1 MRLGVLGGTFDP
13 PHVGHLVLAQ
23 RALEQL
29 ALERVFWV
37 PAGEPWRKA
46 DQPVTAS
53 GHRLALVR
61 LAVGDEPAF
70 AVSTVDL
77 DRAGPSY
84 SVDTLDELSRRHSG
98 SELFLLLGRDALAD
112 LPNWH
117 EPERLVS
124 LATLAVAGRAGSAQE
139 VALPEGARVVVV
151 EMPRI
156 DVSATELRE
165 RAARGLSLRYLV
177 PDAVATYIQE
187 QGLYR

>member
-1 MRLGVLGGTFDP
+1 MKLGVLGGTFDP

-23 RALEQL
+23 RAREQL
-29 ALERVFWV
+29 ALDRVVWV

-46 DQPVTAS
+46 GRPVTPAE
-53 GHRLALVR
+53 HRLALVR
-61 LAVGDEPAF
+61 LAAADEPAF
-70 AVSTVDL
+70 EVSTVEVE
-77 DRAGPSY
+77 RPGPSY
-84 SVDTLDELSRRHSG
+84 SVDTLAELARRAPG
-98 SELFLLLGRDALAD
+98 AELFLLLGRDALED

-117 EPERLVS
+117 DPERLVT
-124 LATLAVAGRAGSAQE
+124 LATLAVAGRGE
-139 VALPEGARVVVV
+139 GEPGPGLPAGARVVAV

-177 PDAVATYIQE
+177 PDPVATYIQE